1 MNHGRRARVPFPE
14 TYKNFRL
21 IRTHGRVFGIPN
33 AAGFCDVGETD
44 ATLVEAGAFL
54 HPAVI
59 SAANLAEIQEMI
71 DGFDESTVVPE
82 TIGAIEGYNLVRLGE
97 KLYGVPKSA
106 PAGDLFLADERARL
120 GAIPVQNEDELRRVV
135 ERTKASVPVE
145 FAGWLPIYAISGNCG
160 QHPQFKH
167 TNEPPPGYRFT
178 CSAQAPNKKSPRKSR
193 FVAWLGKLIGGML
206 GAFIMVFRLLFAF
219 VRPRRGV
226 TIRARVRVFA
236 AMMRLSCMLLWNG
249 CKPLPILRFLSSRHL
264 NSQLLVGDKRELVF
278 LTSMPYTYGQNP
290 WVIEIEDPTTLFYPM
305 VHNGHTCNLTMTDLP
320 YFRIVKLLLEA
331 DHCKA
336 ILTHMKSTAELVAT
350 LFNSEKIRNKIVYAP
365 LGVKAPARWQRQL
378 PQKDD
383 EPIHLLFI
391 NSWCQAPTN
400 FNLRGG
406 LEILEAF
413 DTLRI
418 RYPQLRL
425 TMRTNLPGLDDY
437 YRRIIERG
445 WVRLIDR
452 FTTAEEM
459 ADLHAESH
467 IFLLP
472 AARVHIVSL
481 LQAMSYGLAVVAS
494 DGWGIDE
501 YLEHERNGL
510 IVNGRYGHVSW
521 ADREAGLLREDY
533 DVMHIPNPQIVEGL
547 IESISRLVED
557 PQLRARLGRTARAD
571 VEDRFNMTNWNLGL
585 KKAFDMA
592 GGGTSS
598 ALAASREADE
608 RDPVDAES
616 LQCRN
621 HVAVRE

>member
-1 MNHGRRARVPFPE
+1 MNLGRRARVPFPE

-33 AAGFCDVGETD
+33 AAGICDVEEND
-44 ATLVEAGAFL
+44 ANLVAAGAFL

-59 SAANLAEIQEMI
+59 SAASLEEIQTLI
-71 DGFDESTVVPE
+71 DGFDESSVVPQIVGSVE
-82 TIGAIEGYNLVRLGE
+82 DYHLIRLGQ
-97 KLYGVPKSA
+97 KLYGVPQAA
-106 PAGDLFLADERARL
+106 PPGDLQLADDRARM
-120 GAIPVQNEDELRRVV
+120 GAIPVANKEELREVIRSV
-135 ERTKASVPVE
+135 KASVPVE
-145 FAGWLPIYAISGNCG
+145 FAGWLPVYAISGNCG

-178 CSAQAPNKKSPRKSR
+178 CSAPPPAKHAPRESR
-193 FVAWLGKLIGGML
+193 IIRPISRLIGKVF
-206 GAFIMVFRLLFAF
+206 GAFIMMFRLLIAF

-236 AMMRLSCMLLWNG
+236 AMMRLSFRLWWNG
-249 CKPLPILRFLSSRHL
+249 CKLLPILRFLSSRHL
-264 NSQLLVGDKRELVF
+264 NSQLLAGDQRGLVF

-290 WVIEIEDPTTLFYPM
+290 WVIEIEDPTTLFFPM
-305 VHNGHTCNLTMTDLP
+305 VQNGHTHDLQITASP

-350 LFNSEKIRNKIVYAP
+350 LFDSDTIRRKIVCAP
-365 LGVKAPARWQRQL
+365 LGVHAPVRWQRQL

-445 WVRLIDR
+445 WVRMIDR

-459 ADLHAESH
+459 ADLHANSH

-510 IVNGRYGHVSW
+510 IVKGRYGKASW
-521 ADREAGLLREDY
+521 ADTEAGLLREDY
-533 DVMHIPNPQIVEGL
+533 NVMHIPDPQIVEG
-547 IESISRLVED
+547 IVESVSRLVED
-557 PQLRARLGRTARAD
+557 HQLRARLGRTARAD
-571 VEDRFNMTNWNLGL
+571 VEHRFNMTNWNLGL
-585 KKAFDMA
+585 KAAFDLA
-592 GGGTSS
+592 SGGSPGDLLSIGETDESELVAQES
-598 ALAASREADE
+598 AL
-608 RDPVDAES
+608 
-616 LQCRN
+616 
-621 HVAVRE
+621 VRAGVRS